1 MAYKTLENNKIHVGD
16 ALEVLK
22 TFPDNQIDMCITSP
36 PYWGLRDYGVD
47 GQLGLEPNF
56 NDYINRLCTIFDEV
70 KRCLKDSGT
79 CWVNIGDGYASGAG
93 SLNTNKGDSFHGGNK
108 KHRTQTGIKA
118 KNLPPKSLIGIPFRF
133 ALEMINRGW
142 ILRNTIIWHKPNC
155 MPSSVKDRFTVDFEY
170 LFFFSKNKRYY
181 FEQQTEDSA
190 GDWTK
195 NGGGILND
203 TGWHKGAYNGRPPT
217 VKDLNKLDGTKRNK
231 RCVWNINTKPYKEAH
246 FAVYPPEL
254 IETPIKAGCPEFI
267 CNECG
272 KPRIKLY
279 KKTGFSNEGNEVI
292 NRSKAINLK
301 EGSPQERIRKLN
313 GKSYKKVEFL
323 SDELSD
329 CGCNAGFHQGIVL
342 DPFIGSGT
350 TAAVAK
356 SLGRNYIGIE
366 LNPDY
371 LDLIKNRVNETIRPL
386 ESFIK
391 AKEGD

>member
-1 MAYKTLENNKIHVGD
+1 MDKEYKTLENNKIHVGD

-79 CWVNIGDGYASGAG
+79 CWVNIGDTYISSHTGGHHSNKSTVGA
-93 SLNTNKGDSFHGGNK
+93 NTEGVQEF
-108 KHRTQTGIKA
+108 RQTKLRGQ
-118 KNLPPKSLIGIPFRF
+118 LPDKTLVGIPFRF
-133 ALEMINRGW
+133 ALEMINNDW
-142 ILRNTIIWHKPNC
+142 ILRNTIIWYKPNC

-195 NGGGILND
+195 KGGGILND

-231 RCVWNINTKPYKEAH
+231 RCVWNISTKPYKEAH

-254 IETPIKAGCPEFI
+254 IETPIKAGCPV
-267 CNECG
+267 G
-272 KPRIKLY
+272 
-279 KKTGFSNEGNEVI
+279 GV
-292 NRSKAINLK
+292 
-301 EGSPQERIRKLN
+301 
-313 GKSYKKVEFL
+313 
-323 SDELSD
+323 
-329 CGCNAGFHQGIVL
+329 VL

-371 LDLIKNRVNETIRPL
+371 LDLIKNRVNGS
-386 ESFIK
+386 ES
-391 AKEGD
+391 